1 MSDLRN
7 PMSDLHDEFNP
18 KKLDV
23 LSAVREA
30 YSGAWNHLGEML
42 KLIWLPGVL
51 YLALN
56 VTGAMLADEGHDVIR
71 LLIEMATLFLWPII
85 AVAWHRFILL
95 GETPAG
101 TYQIN
106 FGQREARFLMVSFF
120 LVLLMLP
127 GFFIATMTAGLQDM
141 GPSASLVGFAGILLA
156 FVGIYFLIRLLL
168 LLPAVAID
176 EPINARFILE
186 RTRGNFW
193 RLVALCVLSSL
204 PLLAAYWLIMYVF
217 VVANL
222 PLFIPLFLSSL
233 LSIFF
238 AIVNV
243 AILSIAFRELI
254 GPPGTLAANLDRPD
268 AL

>member
-1 MSDLRN
+1 
-7 PMSDLHDEFNP
+7 
-18 KKLDV
+18 
-23 LSAVREA
+23 
-30 YSGAWNHLGEML
+30 
-42 KLIWLPGVL
+42 
-51 YLALN
+51 
-56 VTGAMLADEGHDVIR
+56 
-71 LLIEMATLFLWPII
+71 
-85 AVAWHRFILL
+85 
-95 GETPAG
+95 
-101 TYQIN
+101 
-106 FGQREARFLMVSFF
+106 MVSFF

-141 GPSASLVGFAGILLA
+141 GPSASLIGFAGILLA

-176 EPINARFILE
+176 EPINARFVLE

-204 PLLAAYWLIMYVF
+204 PLLLAYWLIMYVF
-217 VVANL
+217 VAANL
-222 PLFIPLFLSSL
+222 PLVIPLFLSSL

-268 AL
+268 TL